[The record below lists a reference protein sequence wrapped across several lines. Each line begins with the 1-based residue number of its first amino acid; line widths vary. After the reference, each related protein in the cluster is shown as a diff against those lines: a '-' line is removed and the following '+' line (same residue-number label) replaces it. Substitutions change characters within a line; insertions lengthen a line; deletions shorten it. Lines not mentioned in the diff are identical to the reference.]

1 MHLSDQFIQD
11 LFNQINKPEG
21 KKGSN
26 KLYYSRLA
34 HVLHV
39 ERFCIRYII
48 LLSFSASNNLTV
60 TVWRN
65 KRIVYVL
72 STLSQLA
79 DNVQV
84 TRITSKKDGRE

>member
-1 MHLSDQFIQD
+1 ML
-11 LFNQINKPEG
+11 PPG
-21 KKGSN
+21 
-26 KLYYSRLA
+26 Y
-34 HVLHV
+34 
-39 ERFCIRYII
+39 
-48 LLSFSASNNLTV
+48 

-84 TRITSKKDGRE
+84 TRITSNKDGRE

>member
-1 MHLSDQFIQD
+1 M
-11 LFNQINKPEG
+11 
-21 KKGSN
+21 
-26 KLYYSRLA
+26 
-34 HVLHV
+34 HVLNV

-48 LLSFSASNNLTV
+48 DKRYSYIIIYKRSFSASNNLTV
-60 TVWRN
+60 TVWKN

-84 TRITSKKDGRE
+84 TRIASNKDGRE

>member
-1 MHLSDQFIQD
+1 MLSGFAYVT
-11 LFNQINKPEG
+11 
-21 KKGSN
+21 
-26 KLYYSRLA
+26 LY
-34 HVLHV
+34 
-39 ERFCIRYII
+39 

-72 STLSQLA
+72 STLSQLT

-84 TRITSKKDGRE
+84 IRMEGNNSVTVTYLSCSYHSVLLSLYTAVAPRVIMLYTVVVLRVCS

>member
-1 MHLSDQFIQD
+1 MPTPRTMFRKLSVTCLLTRKALRIIIIPDYRMGLVLSGFAYVT
-11 LFNQINKPEG
+11 
-21 KKGSN
+21 
-26 KLYYSRLA
+26 LY
-34 HVLHV
+34 V
-39 ERFCIRYII
+39 
-48 LLSFSASNNLTV
+48 LSFSASNNLTV

-84 TRITSKKDGRE
+84 TRIASNKDGRE

>member
-1 MHLSDQFIQD
+1 MLSGFAYVI
-11 LFNQINKPEG
+11 
-21 KKGSN
+21 
-26 KLYYSRLA
+26 LY
-34 HVLHV
+34 
-39 ERFCIRYII
+39 

-72 STLSQLA
+72 SPLSQLA

-84 TRITSKKDGRE
+84 TRIASNKDGRE

>member
-1 MHLSDQFIQD
+1 ML
-11 LFNQINKPEG
+11 N
-21 KKGSN
+21 
-26 KLYYSRLA
+26 
-34 HVLHV
+34 V

-48 LLSFSASNNLTV
+48 DKRYSYIIIYKMSFSASNNLTV
-60 TVWRN
+60 TVWKN

-84 TRITSKKDGRE
+84 TRIARMEGNNSATVIIILVL

>member
-1 MHLSDQFIQD
+1 ML
-11 LFNQINKPEG
+11 N
-21 KKGSN
+21 
-26 KLYYSRLA
+26 
-34 HVLHV
+34 V

-48 LLSFSASNNLTV
+48 DKRYSYIIIYKMSFSASNNLTV
-60 TVWRN
+60 AVWEN

-84 TRITSKKDGRE
+84 TRIACNKGGRE

>member
-1 MHLSDQFIQD
+1 ML
-11 LFNQINKPEG
+11 N
-21 KKGSN
+21 
-26 KLYYSRLA
+26 
-34 HVLHV
+34 V

-48 LLSFSASNNLTV
+48 DKRYSYIIIYKMSFSASNNLTMI
-60 TVWRN
+60 VWKN

-84 TRITSKKDGRE
+84 TRIASNKDGRE

>member
-1 MHLSDQFIQD
+1 MLS
-11 LFNQINKPEG
+11 
-21 KKGSN
+21 S
-26 KLYYSRLA
+26 LA
-34 HVLHV
+34 
-39 ERFCIRYII
+39 CITVY

-84 TRITSKKDGRE
+84 TRIASNKDGRE